1 MRAQPA
7 CIVAHQTSEGE
18 TMRPFAACLLA
29 TVLIFATSCARPAQ
43 AAAEPLPKP
52 NTDLPAAKGGETR
65 TAVLAGG
72 CFWCVEAAFEQL
84 KGVSDVTS
92 GYAGGTKETANYE
105 QYASGGHVEVVR
117 ITYDPHVITYAQL
130 LQVLFTVSEP
140 TVKDKQGPDAGPQ
153 YRMAVFYAN
162 DDEKR
167 VAEAYIK
174 QLTDAKVFDKPI
186 QTTLDPLNAF
196 YRAEEYHQDYVKKN
210 PDHPYVRAWS
220 IPKVENTRNAFP
232 ELVKSP

>member
-1 MRAQPA
+1 
-7 CIVAHQTSEGE
+7 
-18 TMRPFAACLLA
+18 MRPIA
-29 TVLIFATSCARPAQ
+29 TSLVATLLIFATSCARPAHG
-43 AAAEPLPKP
+43 AAAEALPKP
-52 NTDLPAAKGGETR
+52 ATDLAAPKEGETTR
-65 TAVLAGG
+65 SAVLAGG

-130 LQVLFTVSEP
+130 LQVLFTISEP
-140 TVKDKQGPDAGPQ
+140 TIKDKQGPDAGPQ

-162 DDEKR
+162 DDEKH

-174 QLTDAKVFDKPI
+174 QLTEAKVFGDKPI
-186 QTTLDPLNAF
+186 QTTLDPLKEF
-196 YRAEEYHQDYVKKN
+196 YPAEEYHQDYVKKN
-210 PDHPYVRAWS
+210 PNHPYVRAWS
-220 IPKVENTRNAFP
+220 IPKVQKTRAAFP
-232 ELVKSP
+232 DLLKSK